1 MKEYLGE
8 GTIKLPYKS
17 KRAAITGLG
26 TYVPAKVLYNRD
38 LEKMVD
44 TSDEWISTRTGI
56 KKRRIANP
64 EEATS
69 DLCREASIRA
79 MADAGLKPEDIDLVL
94 VATVTPDMAFPA
106 TACLVQDAIGAKS
119 AAAFDLEA
127 GCSGFIYG
135 LAIGSQFIENG
146 VYNHVL
152 IVGAETFSRIVN
164 WEDRN
169 TCVLFGDG
177 AGACILSAVQGDWG
191 VEAIHLGADGAGGK
205 FLTQPAGGSRLP
217 ASAETVDQRL
227 HTIHMNGPEV
237 FKSAV
242 RIMAEASQTV
252 LGKCGLGPEAV
263 DVFIPHQA
271 NIRIIEAT
279 AHRLHLPMEKVI
291 VNIHRYGNLSS
302 GSIPIALDEAY
313 RERRIRRGDIVLL
326 VAFGA
331 GLTWGATV
339 LKWYKPVPPA
349 DGTTG
354 SE

>member
-1 MKEYLGE
+1 M
-8 GTIKLPYKS
+8 PS
-17 KRAAITGLG
+17 KNSRRAAITGLG
-26 TYVPAKVLYNRD
+26 SYVPARILTNSD

-56 KKRRIANP
+56 KERRIAAP

-69 DLCREASIRA
+69 DLCRVASIRA
-79 MADAGLKPEDIDLVL
+79 IADAGLKPEDIDLVL

-106 TACLVQDAIGAKS
+106 TACLVQDGIGAKS

-127 GCSGFIYG
+127 GCSGFLYG
-135 LAIGSQFIENG
+135 LAVASQFIENG

-152 IVGAETFSRIVN
+152 IIGAETFSRIVN

-177 AGACILSAVQGDWG
+177 AGACILSAVEGDWG
-191 VEAIHLGADGAGGK
+191 VQSIYLGSDGGGGK

-217 ASAETVDQRL
+217 ASAETIRQRL

-242 RIMAEASQTV
+242 RIMAEASQTA
-252 LGKCGLGPEAV
+252 LEKCGLRPEAV

-279 AHRLHLPMEKVI
+279 ASRLHLPMEKVV
-291 VNIHRYGNLSS
+291 VNIHRYGNISS
-302 GSIPIALDEAY
+302 GSIPIAMDEAF
-313 RERRIRRGDIVLL
+313 RQGKIRQGDIVLL
-326 VAFGA
+326 AAFGA
-331 GLTWGATV
+331 GLTWGASV
-339 LKWYKPVPPA
+339 LKWFKQPP
-349 DGTTG
+349 
-354 SE
+354 SNQV